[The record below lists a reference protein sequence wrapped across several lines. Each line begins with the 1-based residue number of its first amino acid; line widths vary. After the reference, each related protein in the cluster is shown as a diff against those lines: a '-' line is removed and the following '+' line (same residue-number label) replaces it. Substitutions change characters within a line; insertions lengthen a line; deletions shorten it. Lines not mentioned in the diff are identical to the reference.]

1 MRLSLGPLSYFWV
14 RDTVLDFYERAAS
27 WPVDIV
33 YLGEVVCSKRRELRL
48 EDWLTI
54 AEMLG
59 AAGKEVVLSTLTL
72 IEAGS
77 ELSVVKRICTHDRYL
92 VEANDI
98 GAVNLLAGRAHF
110 VAGPHLNVYNA
121 ATLRLLSED
130 GACRWVPPVELSGA
144 ALGAIMREGPEGM
157 ETEVL
162 AFGRLPLAHSA
173 RCFTAR
179 AHNLPKDDCDLR
191 CRDYADGLPLATQ
204 EHRAFLVLNGIQ
216 VQSAETCCLLAHL
229 PRMRDLG
236 VDVLRLMPQAS
247 GMEQVVR
254 AFRAVLDGEIAA
266 EQALESLSPFMP
278 AGAADGYWRGAP
290 GMTVAAPSACA
301 A

>member
-1 MRLSLGPLSYFWV
+1 MRLSLGPLAYFWP
-14 RDTVLDFYERAAS
+14 RAAVLDFYERAAS

-48 EDWLTI
+48 DDWLAI
-54 AEMLG
+54 AQTV
-59 AAGKEVVLSTLTL
+59 AQTGKEVVLSTLTL

-77 ELSVVKRICTHDRYL
+77 ELSVLKRICANERYR
-92 VEANDI
+92 VEANDM
-98 GAVNLLAGRAHF
+98 GAVNLLAGRASF

-121 ATLRLLSED
+121 ATLRLLAED
-130 GACRWVPPVELSGA
+130 GAARWIPPVEMSGT
-144 ALGAIMREGPEGM
+144 ALGAIQNERPAGI

-162 AFGRLPLAHSA
+162 GFGRLALAHSA

-204 EHRAFLVLNGIQ
+204 DGQPFLVVNGIQ
-216 VQSAETCCLLAHL
+216 VQSAETCCLLGHL
-229 PRMRDLG
+229 PQLRELG
-236 VDVLRLMPQAS
+236 VDVLRLMPQLA
-247 GMEQVVR
+247 GMEEVVR
-254 AFRAVLDGEIAA
+254 AFRATLDGDITAA
-266 EQALESLSPFMP
+266 RALETLAPLMP
-278 AGAADGYWRGAP
+278 AGAVDGYWRGVP
-290 GMTVAAPSACA
+290 GMAAPAPSACA